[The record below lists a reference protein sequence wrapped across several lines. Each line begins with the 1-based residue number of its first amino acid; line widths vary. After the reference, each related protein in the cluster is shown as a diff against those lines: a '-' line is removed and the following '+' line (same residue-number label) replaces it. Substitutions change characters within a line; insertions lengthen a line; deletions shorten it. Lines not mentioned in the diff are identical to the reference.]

1 MLDKG
6 EPRIDRSPAIL
17 PVLPPRIRLM
27 IKLEAGERIG
37 SYRVLE
43 FLARGGFAL
52 IYLAEDEEG
61 RKVALKIGDVAGGGR
76 YVTRFLEITN
86 QRRPEGISPDETPAE
101 AIFFRQDGV
110 RIDFLDV
117 HEIDDLLRSEAN
129 LLARVKNPN
138 LVQVRECF
146 VHEGR
151 PVLAMEFA
159 RGKTLREKIRALEGI
174 RLNWFLT
181 IVRTLQKLEKAG
193 QLEYHGDLKPENI
206 LIKPSGSVVM
216 IDPAMRI
223 DERGVITTTP
233 HYNPLLLR
241 TSKADVMGIGVMLY
255 EILTGVLPFDEVPW
269 TVRRSRARR
278 RSRAHEPVV
287 LPLLSAA
294 EGSEPEHARS
304 ARAHRLPQSDGTRL
318 RLARARARLRRL
330 PAQGVKQF
338 ALRAQTSSR
347 SDHRSQPRRAR
358 FRARCAS
365 CLVRARA
372 RS

>member
-1 MLDKG
+1 
-6 EPRIDRSPAIL
+6 
-17 PVLPPRIRLM
+17 M

-37 SYRVLE
+37 AYRVIE

-52 IYLAEDEEG
+52 VYLAEDSTGE
-61 RKVALKIGDVAGGGR
+61 KVALKVGDVAGGGR

-117 HEIDDLLRSEAN
+117 HEIDDLIRGEGD
-129 LLARVKNPN
+129 LLCGAKSPN
-138 LVQVRECF
+138 LVKVREVF
-146 VHEGR
+146 EHDGR
-151 PVLAMEFA
+151 PIVAMEYT
-159 RGKTLREKIRALEGI
+159 RGKTLREKVRALEGI

-181 IVRTLQKLEKAG
+181 IVRSLQRLKKNG

-241 TSKADVMGIGVMLY
+241 ESKADVMAIGIMLY
-255 EILTGVLPFDEVPW
+255 EILTGVLPFDDVPW
-269 TVRRSRARR
+269 TFAGREQGGEVER
-278 RSRAHEPVV
+278 
-287 LPLLSAA
+287 LSLSYFLSYPPPKELNPNTPDALA
-294 EGSEPEHARS
+294 NIVYRCLIQQDYGLEELEKD
-304 ARAHRLPQSDGTRL
+304 LVDFL
-318 RLARARARLRRL
+318 R
-330 PAQGVKQF
+330 KE
-338 ALRAQTSSR
+338 
-347 SDHRSQPRRAR
+347 
-358 FRARCAS
+358 
-365 CLVRARA
+365 
-372 RS
+372 